1 MATSSRHR
9 SPQPAQSINSVDT
22 STPPKPRQPPVTLA
36 KRLLFPALPTNDLPP
51 LLKTATVPPELTA
64 ELYDFI
70 ALALRA
76 FVNPWWT
83 KITRYDK
90 DFLPEITAVSTVV
103 LQSLE
108 SRVLAADLSPL
119 VFQDLP
125 AIITQHYQDYRNAA
139 SKRSTSYAGGGAL
152 NTAHLFHQLQPHMA
166 LAADGRLEPEYFRQ
180 VIDHVLKSCLPAANY
195 DAEAERYIVREVV
208 LKVLLQDV
216 IPKIIQP
223 WFIQK
228 VILDLLDPSED
239 FVPLKAPESTLT
251 TVPPS
256 SPSFSFH
263 NIAVFFLSAV
273 QSLSGF
279 CLVLINT
286 YKQAVSTIKLV
297 NKSTPKGR
305 SPSPSPPIPVVELT
319 MPPTPLTPP
328 ISTTSSTSSIH
339 SSINP
344 IQTIIT
350 ADPFIS
356 RPDNYALGPLLMF
369 NEIFCT
375 RERLASNMITTTMTL
390 LTTLLMKFLDRLLPY
405 TLDNNLSP
413 QFVTNIVRIAKR
425 TLFPN
430 GYPAPAPPDP
440 TPEEQAIIRARLVS
454 WKPKGSL
461 VHMFQLV
468 LGRDHP
474 ATLAAALDPLTNAAC
489 NAHLV
494 VLILDRVILALFPE
508 LGVHSE
514 DTTSDDVSQ

>member
-1 MATSSRHR
+1 TMATSSRHR

-180 VIDHVLKSCLPAANY
+180 VIDH
-195 DAEAERYIVREVV
+195 
-208 LKVLLQDV
+208 
-216 IPKIIQP
+216 IIQP

-239 FVPLKAPESTLT
+239 FAPESTLT
-251 TVPPS
+251 TAPPS

-339 SSINP
+339 SPINP

-440 TPEEQAIIRARLVS
+440 TPEEQAIMRARLVS

>member
-1 MATSSRHR
+1 MPASSRHR
-9 SPQPAQSINSVDT
+9 SPQPAHSINSIDT
-22 STPPKPRQPPVTLA
+22 SAPPKPRQQPVSLA

-90 DFLPEITAVSTVV
+90 DFLPEITAILTVV

-108 SRVLAADLSPL
+108 SRVLAADLAPL

-166 LAADGRLEPEYFRQ
+166 VAADGRLDPEYFRQ

-228 VILDLLDPSED
+228 VILDLFDPSED
-239 FVPLKAPESTLT
+239 LTPLKTPESTST
-251 TVPPS
+251 TALPP

-263 NIAVFFLSAV
+263 NIAVFFLSAI

-305 SPSPSPPIPVVELT
+305 SPSPPLPTPVVELT

-339 SSINP
+339 SPINTTQPSPPDLSIS
-344 IQTIIT
+344 Q
-350 ADPFIS
+350 A
-356 RPDNYALGPLLMF
+356 DNYALGPLLMF

-390 LTTLLMKFLDRLLPY
+390 LTTLLMTFLDRLLPY
-405 TLDNNLSP
+405 TLYNNLSP

-430 GYPAPAPPDP
+430 GYPAPPPPDP
-440 TPEEQAIIRARLVS
+440 TPEEQATMRARLVS

-461 VHMFQLV
+461 VYMFQLI

-474 ATLAAALDPLTNAAC
+474 ATLAAALDPLTNAVC

-514 DTTSDDVSQ
+514 DTTLDIVSQ